1 MVVASILRTPM
12 IEHHPEPLGA
22 DALHPY
28 EDCARDYFLNLADV
42 PFEVSYHDLLQPGFW
57 RECVRALRPFD
68 RVRVVGAAGEFDIDL
83 TVRAVT
89 AHGAVLSP
97 RTWGPVGVDDDQQC
111 ETRTLQ

>member
-1 MVVASILRTPM
+1 MTECHLQ
-12 IEHHPEPLGA
+12 PLKS

-28 EDCARDYFLNLADV
+28 EDCARDYFLDLADV
-42 PFEVSYHDLLQPGFW
+42 PFEVSHADLLQRGFW

-68 RVRVVGAAGEFDIDL
+68 RVRVVGAAGEFDVDL

-97 RTWGPVGVDDDQQC
+97 RTWGPVGVGDDQQG
-111 ETRTLQ
+111 ETRMLQ